1 MVFTHGG
8 HYSLSKRKEVLSRG
22 TTWPNPEGTILGEG
36 RESEKDK
43 HHVRETEPVRAAD
56 AEKGMVDAR
65 DGEGT
70 GVGAV
75 IRESPLSPREETAA
89 LGEAAA
95 PSRLSGR
102 LETDSE
108 VRSPEASWGAPR

>member
-1 MVFTHGG
+1 MG
-8 HYSLSKRKEVLSRG
+8 YSSAFKRKAVLSRG
-22 TTWPNPEGTILGEG
+22 TTWPNPEGTILREV
-36 RESEKDK
+36 RESEQDK
-43 HHVRETEPVRAAD
+43 HHVQEETEPVRATD

-75 IRESPLSPREETAA
+75 IRQSPLSPREETAA

-102 LETDSE
+102 LEMESQI
-108 VRSPEASWGAPR
+108 RSPEASWGAPR